1 MLAQCGQSVSVPG
14 PGTGTTPHLD
24 TVILPLG
31 THLGRFALGKN
42 AEKKTKKCCLLPN
55 WGDEKKKKNKPLF
68 WKSIFSVST

>member
-42 AEKKTKKCCLLPN
+42 AEKKTKKMMPFAKL
-55 WGDEKKKKNKPLF
+55 GG
-68 WKSIFSVST
+68 